1 MSEVLDRELLSMSI
15 GTVSD
20 RLLQYMCENGKS
32 EAGLECDGTDETD
45 VPYKLIICL
54 KKMEE

>member
-1 MSEVLDRELLSMSI
+1 MSI

-20 RLLQYMCENGKS
+20 RLLQYMCEQGKS
-32 EAGLECDGTDETD
+32 EAGLECDGTDEND

-54 KKMEE
+54 KKMEDDDNGEH